1 MLTLEIASL
10 VSDTSVIKELDELV
24 SLDTMEFEVDV
35 LETVFSSLMTVAVV
49 SATVAVVSA
58 TVFLVLETPVFMLET
73 ELKEEVDVAN
83 ALKVNTLK
91 KHTFLLCI

>member
-1 MLTLEIASL
+1 MLILGIASL
-10 VSDTSVIKELDELV
+10 VSDTSVIKELNKLV

-35 LETVFSSLMTVAVV
+35 LETVFSSLTTVAVM
-49 SATVAVVSA
+49 SA
-58 TVFLVLETPVFMLET
+58 TVFLVLETSVFMLKT